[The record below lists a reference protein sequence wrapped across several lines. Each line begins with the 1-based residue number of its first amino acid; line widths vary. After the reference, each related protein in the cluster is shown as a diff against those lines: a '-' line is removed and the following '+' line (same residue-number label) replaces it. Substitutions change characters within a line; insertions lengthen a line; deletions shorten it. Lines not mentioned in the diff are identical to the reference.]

1 MRDRAPQARWAG
13 RTRRP
18 PLPCWPC
25 QAAPRTSKN
34 SAEGRENRS
43 RFFPTFAGAA
53 PSPAARPPSPRLRC
67 VSSAENCLI
76 RRETI
81 GENQIFAQ
89 SRCSGRRAACECQPA
104 LIPQGV
110 TRHELSSVAERDL
123 MAQPEPPPELQLD
136 EARAPPAPQ
145 GAAEGAAPH
154 PERAHSPLDPAG
166 NGSKPLHGGSPDSR
180 AVSRDP
186 SLEINTAGAPLDE
199 GAARAG
205 IPLDVDG
212 DGTGIPLDMDADG
225 VEVPLDVHGGGT
237 GIPVDQDTAGILD
250 VDEGGTGIP
259 LAMDEGGT
267 GIPLAMDEGGTGIP
281 LDEDT
286 SGFLLDVDE
295 GGTGIPV
302 DKDTSGIL
310 DVDEGGTGIPLAM
323 DEGGTGI
330 PVDEDTSGFLLD
342 VDEGGTGIPLDVD
355 EGGTGIPLAM
365 DTDRAGIPDHADGA
379 GIPLAMDTEG
389 AGGPL
394 DANTPEQRCLS
405 LEELGNYFQECIEVV
420 EQLERERDR
429 LIAELAQLR
438 EPALQEIRHAHEEIQ
453 AACRLL
459 AKVELERDN
468 LRDEIRQIK
477 QKLFKVTKEC
487 VACQYQLESRRHDLS
502 QHAAYQGELQS
513 QAGQLSGEL
522 SQLKESCE
530 KEKEVLRQRLE
541 APPCRQDN
549 LYLQESR
556 RLSLEFES
564 FVAQSRRGLEEHYEP
579 QLLRLLERRE
589 AGAKALQEMQG
600 EIQGMK
606 EALRPL
612 QGEVSRLRMQN
623 RSLEEQIV
631 LVKQKRDEEV
641 GQYREQVE
649 ELEDRLK
656 ELKNGVQLQ
665 QRKNQELEELRT
677 SLHREL
683 SIYKSCLEIYGHLC
697 KPEEKAEQDS

>member
-1 MRDRAPQARWAG
+1 M
-13 RTRRP
+13 
-18 PLPCWPC
+18 
-25 QAAPRTSKN
+25 
-34 SAEGRENRS
+34 E
-43 RFFPTFAGAA
+43 
-53 PSPAARPPSPRLRC
+53 
-67 VSSAENCLI
+67 
-76 RRETI
+76 
-81 GENQIFAQ
+81 
-89 SRCSGRRAACECQPA
+89 
-104 LIPQGV
+104 
-110 TRHELSSVAERDL
+110 
-123 MAQPEPPPELQLD
+123 
-136 EARAPPAPQ
+136 
-145 GAAEGAAPH
+145 
-154 PERAHSPLDPAG
+154 
-166 NGSKPLHGGSPDSR
+166 
-180 AVSRDP
+180 
-186 SLEINTAGAPLDE
+186 
-199 GAARAG
+199 
-205 IPLDVDG
+205 
-212 DGTGIPLDMDADG
+212 
-225 VEVPLDVHGGGT
+225 
-237 GIPVDQDTAGILD
+237 
-250 VDEGGTGIP
+250 
-259 LAMDEGGT
+259 
-267 GIPLAMDEGGTGIP
+267 
-281 LDEDT
+281 
-286 SGFLLDVDE
+286 
-295 GGTGIPV
+295 
-302 DKDTSGIL
+302 
-310 DVDEGGTGIPLAM
+310 
-323 DEGGTGI
+323 
-330 PVDEDTSGFLLD
+330 
-342 VDEGGTGIPLDVD
+342 
-355 EGGTGIPLAM
+355 
-365 DTDRAGIPDHADGA
+365 
-379 GIPLAMDTEG
+379 TEG
-389 AGGPL
+389 AGSPL
-394 DANTPEQRCLS
+394 HADTPEHPRLT
-405 LEELGNYFQECIEVV
+405 LEELGSYFQECIEMV
-420 EQLERERDR
+420 EELERERDR

-438 EPALQEIRHAHEEIQ
+438 EPALQEIRQAHQEIQ

-522 SQLKESCE
+522 SQLRETCE

-564 FVAQSRRGLEEHYEP
+564 FVAESRRGLEEHYEP

-612 QGEVSRLRMQN
+612 QGEVSRLRLQN

-656 ELKNGVQLQ
+656 ELKNGLQLQ

-697 KPEEKAEQDS
+697 KSEEKAEQDC

>member
-1 MRDRAPQARWAG
+1 MSHTLLGGFWGTVKLRLPEKPALTSWARQERQRAEVGSGGTTRTNGDPRGGRQRPQLALQAVAG
-13 RTRRP
+13 GKRLLRFPALFINNPSP
-18 PLPCWPC
+18 PHAKPMC
-25 QAAPRTSKN
+25 
-34 SAEGRENRS
+34 SAE
-43 RFFPTFAGAA
+43 
-53 PSPAARPPSPRLRC
+53 PAAL
-67 VSSAENCLI
+67 
-76 RRETI
+76 
-81 GENQIFAQ
+81 G
-89 SRCSGRRAACECQPA
+89 SRG
-104 LIPQGV
+104 G
-110 TRHELSSVAERDL
+110 RDL

-136 EARAPPAPQ
+136 KARASPAPQ

-180 AVSRDP
+180 PVSRDP
-186 SLEINTAGAPLDE
+186 SLEISTAGTQLDE
-199 GAARAG
+199 GADGAG

-212 DGTGIPLDMDADG
+212 DGTGIPLDVDGDG
-225 VEVPLDVHGGGT
+225 VEVPLDVDEGGT
-237 GIPVDQDTAGILD
+237 GIPLDEDEDEGGIPVDKDTSGILD

-281 LDEDT
+281 L
-286 SGFLLDVDE
+286 
-295 GGTGIPV
+295 
-302 DKDTSGIL
+302 
-310 DVDEGGTGIPLAM
+310 AM
-323 DEGGTGI
+323 
-330 PVDEDTSGFLLD
+330 
-342 VDEGGTGIPLDVD
+342 D

-365 DTDRAGIPDHADGA
+365 DTDRAGIPDDADGA

-394 DANTPEQRCLS
+394 DAPEQRCLS
-405 LEELGNYFQECIEVV
+405 LEELGSYFQECIEVV

-429 LIAELAQLR
+429 LISELAQLR

-697 KPEEKAEQDS
+697 KSEEKAEQDS

>member
-1 MRDRAPQARWAG
+1 M
-13 RTRRP
+13 
-18 PLPCWPC
+18 C
-25 QAAPRTSKN
+25 
-34 SAEGRENRS
+34 SAE
-43 RFFPTFAGAA
+43 
-53 PSPAARPPSPRLRC
+53 PAAL
-67 VSSAENCLI
+67 
-76 RRETI
+76 
-81 GENQIFAQ
+81 G
-89 SRCSGRRAACECQPA
+89 SRG
-104 LIPQGV
+104 G
-110 TRHELSSVAERDL
+110 RDL

-136 EARAPPAPQ
+136 EARASPAPQ

-166 NGSKPLHGGSPDSR
+166 DGSKPLHGGSPDSR
-180 AVSRDP
+180 PVSRDP
-186 SLEINTAGAPLDE
+186 SLEINTAGTQLDE
-199 GAARAG
+199 GADGAG

-212 DGTGIPLDMDADG
+212 DGTGIPLDMDGDGTGIQLDMDGDG
-225 VEVPLDVHGGGT
+225 VEVPLDV
-237 GIPVDQDTAGILD
+237 
-250 VDEGGTGIP
+250 
-259 LAMDEGGT
+259 
-267 GIPLAMDEGGTGIP
+267 DEGGTGIP

-286 SGFLLDVDE
+286 SG
-295 GGTGIPV
+295 
-302 DKDTSGIL
+302 IL
-310 DVDEGGTGIPLAM
+310 
-323 DEGGTGI
+323 
-330 PVDEDTSGFLLD
+330 
-342 VDEGGTGIPLDVD
+342 LDVD

-365 DTDRAGIPDHADGA
+365 DTDRAGIPDDADGA

-394 DANTPEQRCLS
+394 DADAPEQRCLS

-429 LIAELAQLR
+429 LISELAQLR

-522 SQLKESCE
+522 SQLRESCE

-697 KPEEKAEQDS
+697 KSEEKAEQDS

>member
-267 GIPLAMDEGGTGIP
+267 GIPLAM
-281 LDEDT
+281 
-286 SGFLLDVDE
+286 
-295 GGTGIPV
+295 
-302 DKDTSGIL
+302 
-310 DVDEGGTGIPLAM
+310 
-323 DEGGTGI
+323 
-330 PVDEDTSGFLLD
+330 
-342 VDEGGTGIPLDVD
+342 D

>member
-1 MRDRAPQARWAG
+1 MCSAEPAALGSRGG
-13 RTRRP
+13 RGCPFSSRP
-18 PLPCWPC
+18 PW
-25 QAAPRTSKN
+25 
-34 SAEGRENRS
+34 
-43 RFFPTFAGAA
+43 
-53 PSPAARPPSPRLRC
+53 SPRLRC

-76 RRETI
+76 RRESI
-81 GENQIFAQ
+81 GENQFFAE
-89 SRCSGRRAACECQPA
+89 SRCSEPRAACECQPA
-104 LIPQGV
+104 LIPSGM
-110 TRHELSSVAERDL
+110 TRHEISSVAERDL
-123 MAQPEPPPELQLD
+123 MAQPEPSPELQLD
-136 EARAPPAPQ
+136 EAGASPAPQ
-145 GAAEGAAPH
+145 GAAPH
-154 PERAHSPLDPAG
+154 PECPHTPLEPAG
-166 NGSKPLHGGSPDSR
+166 NGSKPLHRGSPDPSQELQT
-180 AVSRDP
+180 ASRDP
-186 SLEINTAGAPLDE
+186 SLEKNTPGMNTQLDENVAGTGIPLDVDV
-199 GAARAG
+199 AG
-205 IPLDVDG
+205 IPLDVE
-212 DGTGIPLDMDADG
+212 ADG
-225 VEVPLDVHGGGT
+225 VE
-237 GIPVDQDTAGILD
+237 IPLD

-259 LAMDEGGT
+259 L
-267 GIPLAMDEGGTGIP
+267 
-281 LDEDT
+281 DEDAD
-286 SGFLLDVDE
+286 GAE
-295 GGTGIPV
+295 
-302 DKDTSGIL
+302 
-310 DVDEGGTGIPLAM
+310 
-323 DEGGTGI
+323 
-330 PVDEDTSGFLLD
+330 
-342 VDEGGTGIPLDVD
+342 IPLDVD

-365 DTDRAGIPDHADGA
+365 DTDRAAIPDNADGA
-379 GIPLAMDTEG
+379 GIPLDMDTEG
-389 AGGPL
+389 AGSPL
-394 DANTPEQRCLS
+394 DADATEHQCLT
-405 LEELGNYFQECIEVV
+405 LEELGNYFQECIEIV
-420 EQLERERDR
+420 EQLERERDS

-502 QHAAYQGELQS
+502 QHAAYQGELES

-522 SQLKESCE
+522 SQLKETCE
-530 KEKEVLRQRLE
+530 KEKEALRQRLE

-556 RLSLEFES
+556 RLSVEFES
-564 FVAQSRRGLEEHYEP
+564 FVAESRRGLEEHYEP

-612 QGEVSRLRMQN
+612 QGEVSRLRLQN

-697 KPEEKAEQDS
+697 KSEEKAEQDC

>member
-1 MRDRAPQARWAG
+1 M
-13 RTRRP
+13 
-18 PLPCWPC
+18 C
-25 QAAPRTSKN
+25 
-34 SAEGRENRS
+34 SAE
-43 RFFPTFAGAA
+43 
-53 PSPAARPPSPRLRC
+53 PAAL
-67 VSSAENCLI
+67 
-76 RRETI
+76 
-81 GENQIFAQ
+81 G
-89 SRCSGRRAACECQPA
+89 SRG
-104 LIPQGV
+104 G
-110 TRHELSSVAERDL
+110 RDL
-123 MAQPEPPPELQLD
+123 MAQPEPTPELQLD
-136 EARAPPAPQ
+136 EAGASPAPQ

-154 PERAHSPLDPAG
+154 PECPHPPLDPVR
-166 NGSKPLHGGSPDSR
+166 NGSKPLHRDSPDSSR
-180 AVSRDP
+180 DLQAASRDP
-186 SLEINTAGAPLDE
+186 SLELNPPGIQLNEDAAG
-199 GAARAG
+199 AG
-205 IPLDVDG
+205 IPLDVDVAG
-212 DGTGIPLDMDADG
+212 VPLDVDAAGVGIPLDVDGAGIPLDVDAGGAGIPLDMDADG
-225 VEVPLDVHGGGT
+225 VEIPLDVDASGTGIPADVDAAGVPLDV
-237 GIPVDQDTAGILD
+237 
-250 VDEGGTGIP
+250 DEAGTGIP
-259 LAMDEGGT
+259 LGEDADGV
-267 GIPLAMDEGGTGIP
+267 GIP
-281 LDEDT
+281 LD
-286 SGFLLDVDE
+286 
-295 GGTGIPV
+295 
-302 DKDTSGIL
+302 
-310 DVDEGGTGIPLAM
+310 
-323 DEGGTGI
+323 
-330 PVDEDTSGFLLD
+330 
-342 VDEGGTGIPLDVD
+342 
-355 EGGTGIPLAM
+355 M
-365 DTDRAGIPDHADGA
+365 DTDRAGIPENADGA
-379 GIPLAMDTEG
+379 GIPLDMDAEG
-389 AGGPL
+389 AGSPL
-394 DANTPEQRCLS
+394 DADATEHQCLT
-405 LEELGNYFQECIEVV
+405 LEELGNYFQECIEIV
-420 EQLERERDR
+420 EQLERERDS

-502 QHAAYQGELQS
+502 QHAAYQGELES

-522 SQLKESCE
+522 SQLKETCE

-556 RLSLEFES
+556 RLSMEFES
-564 FVAQSRRGLEEHYEP
+564 FVAESRRGLEEHYEP

-612 QGEVSRLRMQN
+612 QGEVSRLRLQN

-697 KPEEKAEQDS
+697 KSEEKAEQDC

>member
-1 MRDRAPQARWAG
+1 M
-13 RTRRP
+13 
-18 PLPCWPC
+18 C
-25 QAAPRTSKN
+25 
-34 SAEGRENRS
+34 SAE
-43 RFFPTFAGAA
+43 
-53 PSPAARPPSPRLRC
+53 PAAL
-67 VSSAENCLI
+67 
-76 RRETI
+76 
-81 GENQIFAQ
+81 G
-89 SRCSGRRAACECQPA
+89 SRGGRN
-104 LIPQGV
+104 
-110 TRHELSSVAERDL
+110 L

-136 EARAPPAPQ
+136 EARASPAPQ

-154 PERAHSPLDPAG
+154 PESPHTPLDPAG
-166 NGSKPLHGGSPDSR
+166 NGSKPLHRGSPDSSQNLQ
-180 AVSRDP
+180 AASRDP
-186 SLEINTAGAPLDE
+186 SLEINTPGTQLDE
-199 GAARAG
+199 GAAGAG
-205 IPLDVDG
+205 IPLDVD
-212 DGTGIPLDMDADG
+212 ADG
-225 VEVPLDVHGGGT
+225 VEIPLDV
-237 GIPVDQDTAGILD
+237 
-250 VDEGGTGIP
+250 
-259 LAMDEGGT
+259 
-267 GIPLAMDEGGTGIP
+267 DEGGTGIP

-286 SGFLLDVDE
+286 A
-295 GGTGIPV
+295 GI
-302 DKDTSGIL
+302 
-310 DVDEGGTGIPLAM
+310 
-323 DEGGTGI
+323 
-330 PVDEDTSGFLLD
+330 LLD
-342 VDEGGTGIPLDVD
+342 VDEGGTGIPLDEDTAGILLDVD
-355 EGGTGIPLAM
+355 EGGTGIPLDEDADGAGIPLAM
-365 DTDRAGIPDHADGA
+365 DTDRAGIPDNADGT
-379 GIPLAMDTEG
+379 GIPLDMDTEG
-389 AGGPL
+389 AGSPL
-394 DANTPEQRCLS
+394 DADATEHQCLT

-420 EQLERERDR
+420 EQLERERDS

-502 QHAAYQGELQS
+502 QHAAYQGELES

-522 SQLKESCE
+522 SQLKETCE

-564 FVAQSRRGLEEHYEP
+564 FVAESRRGLEEHYEP

-612 QGEVSRLRMQN
+612 QGEVSRLRLQN

-697 KPEEKAEQDS
+697 KSEEKAEQDS

>member
-1 MRDRAPQARWAG
+1 MSQALLGAAGGFWGTLKLKLPENPAPTSWARQERQRAEPM
-13 RTRRP
+13 
-18 PLPCWPC
+18 C
-25 QAAPRTSKN
+25 
-34 SAEGRENRS
+34 SAE
-43 RFFPTFAGAA
+43 
-53 PSPAARPPSPRLRC
+53 PAAL
-67 VSSAENCLI
+67 
-76 RRETI
+76 
-81 GENQIFAQ
+81 G
-89 SRCSGRRAACECQPA
+89 SRG
-104 LIPQGV
+104 G
-110 TRHELSSVAERDL
+110 RDL

-136 EARAPPAPQ
+136 EARASPAPQ

-154 PERAHSPLDPAG
+154 PEGPHSPLDPAG
-166 NGSKPLHGGSPDSR
+166 NGSKPLHRGSPDSR
-180 AVSRDP
+180 QELQAASRDP
-186 SLEINTAGAPLDE
+186 SLEINTPGTQLGE
-199 GAARAG
+199 GAAGAG
-205 IPLDVDG
+205 IPLDVDA

-225 VEVPLDVHGGGT
+225 VE
-237 GIPVDQDTAGILD
+237 IPLD

-259 LAMDEGGT
+259 VDEDEGGT
-267 GIPLAMDEGGTGIP
+267 GIPVDEDTSGILLDVDEGGTGIP

-286 SGFLLDVDE
+286 SG
-295 GGTGIPV
+295 I
-302 DKDTSGIL
+302 
-310 DVDEGGTGIPLAM
+310 
-323 DEGGTGI
+323 
-330 PVDEDTSGFLLD
+330 
-342 VDEGGTGIPLDVD
+342 LDVD

-365 DTDRAGIPDHADGA
+365 DTDRAGIPGDADGA
-379 GIPLAMDTEG
+379 GISLDMDTEG

-394 DANTPEQRCLS
+394 DSDPPEQRCLS

-429 LIAELAQLR
+429 LISELAQLR

-522 SQLKESCE
+522 SQLKETCE

-612 QGEVSRLRMQN
+612 QGEASRLRMQN

-697 KPEEKAEQDS
+697 KSEEKAEQDS

>member
-1 MRDRAPQARWAG
+1 
-13 RTRRP
+13 
-18 PLPCWPC
+18 
-25 QAAPRTSKN
+25 
-34 SAEGRENRS
+34 
-43 RFFPTFAGAA
+43 
-53 PSPAARPPSPRLRC
+53 
-67 VSSAENCLI
+67 
-76 RRETI
+76 
-81 GENQIFAQ
+81 
-89 SRCSGRRAACECQPA
+89 
-104 LIPQGV
+104 
-110 TRHELSSVAERDL
+110 

-136 EARAPPAPQ
+136 EARASPAPQ

-166 NGSKPLHGGSPDSR
+166 NRSKPLHGGSPDCR
-180 AVSRDP
+180 PASRDP
-186 SLEINTAGAPLDE
+186 SLEISTAGTHLDE
-199 GAARAG
+199 GADGAG

-212 DGTGIPLDMDADG
+212 DGTGIPLDVDGDG
-225 VEVPLDVHGGGT
+225 VEVPLDV
-237 GIPVDQDTAGILD
+237 
-250 VDEGGTGIP
+250 
-259 LAMDEGGT
+259 
-267 GIPLAMDEGGTGIP
+267 DEGGTGIP

-286 SGFLLDVDE
+286 SGILLDVDEGGTGIPVDEDE

-323 DEGGTGI
+323 DTLGI
-330 PVDEDTSGFLLD
+330 LD
-342 VDEGGTGIPLDVD
+342 VDEGGT
-355 EGGTGIPLAM
+355 
-365 DTDRAGIPDHADGA
+365 

-394 DANTPEQRCLS
+394 DAPEQRCLS
-405 LEELGNYFQECIEVV
+405 LEELGSYFQECIEVV

-429 LIAELAQLR
+429 LISELAQLR

-697 KPEEKAEQDS
+697 KSEEKAEQDS

>member
-1 MRDRAPQARWAG
+1 
-13 RTRRP
+13 
-18 PLPCWPC
+18 
-25 QAAPRTSKN
+25 
-34 SAEGRENRS
+34 
-43 RFFPTFAGAA
+43 
-53 PSPAARPPSPRLRC
+53 
-67 VSSAENCLI
+67 
-76 RRETI
+76 
-81 GENQIFAQ
+81 
-89 SRCSGRRAACECQPA
+89 
-104 LIPQGV
+104 
-110 TRHELSSVAERDL
+110 
-123 MAQPEPPPELQLD
+123 
-136 EARAPPAPQ
+136 
-145 GAAEGAAPH
+145 
-154 PERAHSPLDPAG
+154 
-166 NGSKPLHGGSPDSR
+166 
-180 AVSRDP
+180 
-186 SLEINTAGAPLDE
+186 
-199 GAARAG
+199 
-205 IPLDVDG
+205 
-212 DGTGIPLDMDADG
+212 
-225 VEVPLDVHGGGT
+225 
-237 GIPVDQDTAGILD
+237 
-250 VDEGGTGIP
+250 
-259 LAMDEGGT
+259 
-267 GIPLAMDEGGTGIP
+267 
-281 LDEDT
+281 
-286 SGFLLDVDE
+286 
-295 GGTGIPV
+295 
-302 DKDTSGIL
+302 
-310 DVDEGGTGIPLAM
+310 
-323 DEGGTGI
+323 
-330 PVDEDTSGFLLD
+330 
-342 VDEGGTGIPLDVD
+342 
-355 EGGTGIPLAM
+355 
-365 DTDRAGIPDHADGA
+365 
-379 GIPLAMDTEG
+379 MDTEG
-389 AGGPL
+389 AGSPL
-394 DANTPEQRCLS
+394 DADSTERQCLT
-405 LEELGNYFQECIEVV
+405 LEELGNYFQECIEIV
-420 EQLERERDR
+420 EQLERERDS

-502 QHAAYQGELQS
+502 QHAAYQGELES

-522 SQLKESCE
+522 SQLKETCE

-556 RLSLEFES
+556 RLSMEFES
-564 FVAQSRRGLEEHYEP
+564 FVAESRKGLEEHYEP
-579 QLLRLLERRE
+579 QLLQLLERRE

-612 QGEVSRLRMQN
+612 QGEASRLRMQN

-697 KPEEKAEQDS
+697 KTEEKAEQDC

>member
-1 MRDRAPQARWAG
+1 M
-13 RTRRP
+13 
-18 PLPCWPC
+18 C
-25 QAAPRTSKN
+25 
-34 SAEGRENRS
+34 SAE
-43 RFFPTFAGAA
+43 
-53 PSPAARPPSPRLRC
+53 PAAL
-67 VSSAENCLI
+67 
-76 RRETI
+76 
-81 GENQIFAQ
+81 G
-89 SRCSGRRAACECQPA
+89 SRG
-104 LIPQGV
+104 G
-110 TRHELSSVAERDL
+110 RDL
-123 MAQPEPPPELQLD
+123 MAQPQPPPELQLD
-136 EARAPPAPQ
+136 EARASPAPQ
-145 GAAEGAAPH
+145 GADEGGAPH
-154 PERAHSPLDPAG
+154 PQCPHTPLDPAG
-166 NGSKPLHGGSPDSR
+166 NGSKPLHRDSPDSNQELQ
-180 AVSRDP
+180 AASRDP
-186 SLEINTAGAPLDE
+186 SLEKDPPGTQDAT
-199 GAARAG
+199 RAG
-205 IPLDVDG
+205 IPLGVDAAGVPLDVDE
-212 DGTGIPLDMDADG
+212 DGTGIPLDMDEDG
-225 VEVPLDVHGGGT
+225 VEIPLDVDTRGAGT
-237 GIPVDQDTAGILD
+237 PGDVDTAGIL
-250 VDEGGTGIP
+250 
-259 LAMDEGGT
+259 
-267 GIPLAMDEGGTGIP
+267 
-281 LDEDT
+281 
-286 SGFLLDVDE
+286 
-295 GGTGIPV
+295 
-302 DKDTSGIL
+302 
-310 DVDEGGTGIPLAM
+310 
-323 DEGGTGI
+323 
-330 PVDEDTSGFLLD
+330 
-342 VDEGGTGIPLDVD
+342 LDVD

-365 DTDRAGIPDHADGA
+365 DTAIPDNADGA
-379 GIPLAMDTEG
+379 GIPLDMDTEG
-389 AGGPL
+389 AGNPL
-394 DANTPEQRCLS
+394 DADTTEHQCLT
-405 LEELGNYFQECIEVV
+405 LEELGNYFQECIEIV
-420 EQLERERDR
+420 EQLEKERDN
-429 LIAELAQLR
+429 LISELAQLR

-502 QHAAYQGELQS
+502 QHAAYQGELES

-522 SQLKESCE
+522 SQLKETCE

-556 RLSLEFES
+556 RLSVEFES

-589 AGAKALQEMQG
+589 AGARALQEMQG

-612 QGEVSRLRMQN
+612 QGEVSRLRLQN

-697 KPEEKAEQDS
+697 KSEEKAEQDC

>member
-1 MRDRAPQARWAG
+1 MGKVAVPAVAGWHRRCHTLCWAAFGARDAASRAFPALLLLLLPGAEGGRQRPQLALQAVAG
-13 RTRRP
+13 GKRLLRFPALFINNPSP
-18 PLPCWPC
+18 PHAKPMC
-25 QAAPRTSKN
+25 
-34 SAEGRENRS
+34 SAE
-43 RFFPTFAGAA
+43 
-53 PSPAARPPSPRLRC
+53 PAAL
-67 VSSAENCLI
+67 
-76 RRETI
+76 
-81 GENQIFAQ
+81 G
-89 SRCSGRRAACECQPA
+89 SRG
-104 LIPQGV
+104 G
-110 TRHELSSVAERDL
+110 RDL
-123 MAQPEPPPELQLD
+123 MAQPKPPPELQLD
-136 EARAPPAPQ
+136 EARASPAPQ

-166 NGSKPLHGGSPDSR
+166 DGSKPLHGGSPDSR
-180 AVSRDP
+180 PVSRDP
-186 SLEINTAGAPLDE
+186 SLEINTAGTQLDE
-199 GAARAG
+199 GADGAG
-205 IPLDVDG
+205 IPLDMDG
-212 DGTGIPLDMDADG
+212 DGTGIPLDMDGDGTGIQLDMDGDG
-225 VEVPLDVHGGGT
+225 VEVPLDV
-237 GIPVDQDTAGILD
+237 
-250 VDEGGTGIP
+250 
-259 LAMDEGGT
+259 
-267 GIPLAMDEGGTGIP
+267 DEGGTGIP

-286 SGFLLDVDE
+286 SGILLDVDEGGTGIPLDEDTSGILLDVDEGGTGIPLDEDE

-330 PVDEDTSGFLLD
+330 P
-342 VDEGGTGIPLDVD
+342 
-355 EGGTGIPLAM
+355 LAM
-365 DTDRAGIPDHADGA
+365 DTDRAGIPDDADGA

-394 DANTPEQRCLS
+394 DADAPEQRCLS

-420 EQLERERDR
+420 EQLERERDG
-429 LIAELAQLR
+429 LISELAQLR

-522 SQLKESCE
+522 SQLRESCE

-541 APPCRQDN
+541 APPCRPDN

-697 KPEEKAEQDS
+697 KSEEKAEQDS